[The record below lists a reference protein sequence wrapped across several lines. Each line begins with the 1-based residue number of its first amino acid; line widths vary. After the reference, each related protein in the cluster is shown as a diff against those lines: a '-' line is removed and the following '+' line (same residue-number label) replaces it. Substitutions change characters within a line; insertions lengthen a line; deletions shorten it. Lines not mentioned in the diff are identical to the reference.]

1 MFNEVVIRFC
11 ENPTY
16 ECRQDQIL
24 FANLTDRFK
33 LELRF
38 VPVKT
43 RFSITFRCTKLT
55 GPYHTRMKVKGQ
67 SGRSCE
73 NEQLARATVNLR
85 FLS

>member
-43 RFSITFRCTKLT
+43 RFSILSMHEIDRSISYT
-55 GPYHTRMKVKGQ
+55 YESKG
-67 SGRSCE
+67 SKWPV
-73 NEQLARATVNLR
+73 L
-85 FLS
+85 